1 MRRWGQRIEVSEAE
15 LRLAINLVSREVVR
29 QITRKITDPELVG
42 LLEKLTKA
50 LARMNQPLTV
60 PPRQNDPLL
69 EDKIP

>member
-60 PPRQNDPLL
+60 PPRQHDPLL